1 MHSRYLCGLEP
12 AVTKDLC
19 QFRIPFVLAWALSLV
34 AFALASPL
42 AMQTYVAAVDSVI
55 ASAASSSSSSS
66 GFAAAHLLQTQ
77 K

>member
-19 QFRIPFVLAWALSLV
+19 QFRIPFALAWALSLV
-34 AFALASPL
+34 ACAFAL
-42 AMQTYVAAVDSVI
+42 AMQTSDAAVDSVI
-55 ASAASSSSSSS
+55 ASAASSSSSS

>member
-19 QFRIPFVLAWALSLV
+19 QFRIPFALAWALSLV
-34 AFALASPL
+34 LL
-42 AMQTYVAAVDSVI
+42 LVMQTSDAAVDSVI